1 MSWKKKLTTGAVL
14 ASLTAGTIYTI
25 NKIIS
30 FTSTLDNLL
39 CKEDG
44 HYFDWRFGKIF
55 YRKQGEGKPILL
67 IHDLTVNS
75 SSHEWNKLVK
85 SLKKRNTVY
94 TIDLLGCGH
103 SEKPNLT
110 YTNFLYVQ
118 LLTDFIKTIIGEK
131 TDVIATGTSSSFVLM
146 ACANDD
152 SLFDRIMMINP
163 TNLSTLATIPT
174 KRTKLLRYLLLTPL
188 IGTFLYNILMS
199 KRLSDQNFFEENF
212 HNPEA
217 LDVEIKNYYYESS
230 HLDSSH
236 GKYLLGSILGRYTNA
251 NMFHALKNINNSIFL
266 IASTG
271 SGENIAIAEQYRN
284 YIPSIEITTLKD
296 SVHFPQLETPQTL
309 LEQIDLF
316 LGVEEES

>member
-1 MSWKKKLTTGAVL
+1 MSWKKKLTTGAIL
-14 ASLTAGTIYTI
+14 TSLTAGAIYTI
-25 NKIIS
+25 NKVIS

-39 CKEDG
+39 CKDDG
-44 HYFDWRFGKIF
+44 QYFDWRFGKIF
-55 YRKQGEGKPILL
+55 YRKQGQGKPILL

-118 LLTDFIKTIIGEK
+118 LLTDFIKTVIGEK
-131 TDVIATGTSSSFVLM
+131 TDVVATGTSSSFVLM

-152 SLFDRIMMINP
+152 SIIDRILLINP
-163 TNLSTLATIPT
+163 ASLSTLATIPT
-174 KRTKLLRYLLLTPL
+174 KRTKFLRYLLFTPL

-199 KRLSDQNFFEENF
+199 KRLSEENFFEENF
-212 HNPEA
+212 HAPEA
-217 LDVEIKNYYYESS
+217 IDSELKNSYYEAS
-230 HLDSSH
+230 HLDFSH
-236 GKYLLGSILGRYTNA
+236 GRYLLGSLLGRYTNV
-251 NMFHALKNINNSIFL
+251 NICHALKNINNSIFL
-266 IASTG
+266 VASTG
-271 SGENIAIAEQYRN
+271 TGENISIAEQYRN
-284 YIPSIEITTLKD
+284 YIPSIEITTLKN
-296 SVHFPQLETPQTL
+296 SVHFPQLETPQAL

-316 LGVEEES
+316 LSTEEDS

>member
-103 SEKPNLT
+103 
-110 YTNFLYVQ
+110 
-118 LLTDFIKTIIGEK
+118 
-131 TDVIATGTSSSFVLM
+131 
-146 ACANDD
+146 
-152 SLFDRIMMINP
+152 
-163 TNLSTLATIPT
+163 
-174 KRTKLLRYLLLTPL
+174 
-188 IGTFLYNILMS
+188 
-199 KRLSDQNFFEENF
+199 
-212 HNPEA
+212 
-217 LDVEIKNYYYESS
+217 
-230 HLDSSH
+230 
-236 GKYLLGSILGRYTNA
+236 
-251 NMFHALKNINNSIFL
+251 
-266 IASTG
+266 
-271 SGENIAIAEQYRN
+271 
-284 YIPSIEITTLKD
+284 
-296 SVHFPQLETPQTL
+296 
-309 LEQIDLF
+309 
-316 LGVEEES
+316 

>member
-25 NKIIS
+25 NKVIS

-39 CKEDG
+39 CNDDG
-44 HYFDWRFGKIF
+44 QYFDWRFGKIF

-85 SLKKRNTVY
+85 SLKKQNTVY

-118 LLTDFIKTIIGEK
+118 LLTDFIKTVIGEK

-146 ACANDD
+146 ACANDN
-152 SLFDRIMMINP
+152 SIIDRIMMINP
-163 TNLSTLATIPT
+163 TSLSALATIPT
-174 KRTKLLRYLLLTPL
+174 KRTKFLRCLLLTPL

-199 KRLSDQNFFEENF
+199 RRLANQNFFEENF
-212 HNPEA
+212 HEPES
-217 LDVEIKNYYYESS
+217 LDAEIKDLYYESS
-230 HLDSSH
+230 HLDYSH
-236 GKYLLGSILGRYTNA
+236 GRYLLGSILGRYTNA
-251 NMFHALKNINNSIFL
+251 NMFHALQNINNSIFL
-266 IASTG
+266 VASTG
-271 SGENIAIAEQYRN
+271 IGENISIAEQYRN
-284 YIPSIEITTLKD
+284 YIPSIEITTLKN
-296 SVHFPQLETPQTL
+296 SVHLPQLETPQAL

-316 LGVEEES
+316 LGTEEDS

>member
-1 MSWKKKLTTGAVL
+1 MSWKKKLTTGAIL
-14 ASLTAGTIYTI
+14 TSLTAGAIYTI
-25 NKIIS
+25 NKVIS

-39 CKEDG
+39 CKDDG
-44 HYFDWRFGKIF
+44 QYFDWRFGKIF
-55 YRKQGEGKPILL
+55 YRKQGQGKPILL

-118 LLTDFIKTIIGEK
+118 LLTDFIKTVIGEK
-131 TDVIATGTSSSFVLM
+131 TDVVATGTSSSFVLM

-152 SLFDRIMMINP
+152 SIIDRILLINP
-163 TNLSTLATIPT
+163 ASLSTLATIPT
-174 KRTKLLRYLLLTPL
+174 KRTKFLRYLLFTPL

-199 KRLSDQNFFEENF
+199 KRLSEENFFEENF
-212 HNPEA
+212 HDPEA
-217 LDVEIKNYYYESS
+217 IDSELKNSYYEAS
-230 HLDSSH
+230 HLDFSH
-236 GKYLLGSILGRYTNA
+236 GRYLLGSLLGRYTNV
-251 NMFHALKNINNSIFL
+251 NICHALKNINNSIFL
-266 IASTG
+266 VSSTG
-271 SGENIAIAEQYRN
+271 TGENISIAEQYRN
-284 YIPSIEITTLKD
+284 YIPSIEITTLKN
-296 SVHFPQLETPQTL
+296 SVHFPQLETPQAL

-316 LGVEEES
+316 LSTEEDS

>member
-25 NKIIS
+25 NKVIS

-39 CKEDG
+39 CKDDG
-44 HYFDWRFGKIF
+44 QYFDWRFGKIF
-55 YRKQGEGKPILL
+55 YRKQGQGKPILL

-118 LLTDFIKTIIGEK
+118 LLTDFIKTVIGEK
-131 TDVIATGTSSSFVLM
+131 TDVVATGTSSSFVLM

-152 SLFDRIMMINP
+152 SIIDRIMMINP
-163 TNLSTLATIPT
+163 TSLSTLATIPT
-174 KRTKLLRYLLLTPL
+174 KRTKFLRCLLLTPL

-212 HNPEA
+212 QDPEA
-217 LDVEIKNYYYESS
+217 VDSELKDSYYEAS
-230 HLDSSH
+230 HLDYSH
-236 GKYLLGSILGRYTNA
+236 GRYLLGSILGRHKCEHVPRTEKY
-251 NMFHALKNINNSIFL
+251 
-266 IASTG
+266 
-271 SGENIAIAEQYRN
+271 
-284 YIPSIEITTLKD
+284 
-296 SVHFPQLETPQTL
+296 
-309 LEQIDLF
+309 
-316 LGVEEES
+316 

>member
-1 MSWKKKLTTGAVL
+1 MCIRDS
-14 ASLTAGTIYTI
+14 
-25 NKIIS
+25 
-30 FTSTLDNLL
+30 
-39 CKEDG
+39 
-44 HYFDWRFGKIF
+44 
-55 YRKQGEGKPILL
+55 
-67 IHDLTVNS
+67 
-75 SSHEWNKLVK
+75 EWNKLVK

-217 LDVEIKNYYYESS
+217 VSYTHLDVYKRQLE
-230 HLDSSH
+230 DSKQQEGFTTS
-236 GKYLLGSILGRYTNA
+236 TNA
-251 NMFHALKNINNSIFL
+251 GNHFYHSIIFSL
-266 IASTG
+266 
-271 SGENIAIAEQYRN
+271 N
-284 YIPSIEITTLKD
+284 
-296 SVHFPQLETPQTL
+296 QLL
-309 LEQIDLF
+309 
-316 LGVEEES
+316 

>member
-39 CKEDG
+39 CKDDG
-44 HYFDWRFGKIF
+44 QYFDWRFGKIF

-199 KRLSDQNFFEENF
+199 KRLAEQNFFEESF
-212 HNPEA
+212 QHPES
-217 LDVEIKNYYYESS
+217 LDIETKNSYYEAA

-236 GKYLLGSILGRYTNA
+236 GRYLLGSILGRYTNA

-271 SGENIAIAEQYRN
+271 AGENIAIAEQYRN

-296 SVHFPQLETPQTL
+296 CVHFPQLETPQAL

-316 LGVEEES
+316 LSVEEDS